1 MTHLKDENGHRQA
14 GVAGETEK
22 RQGGEI
28 RQSPGIYKY
37 ETVSERFMFTLNDML
52 SLNHCCGTDWIYSSY
67 KNTFYNNGFFFFYE
81 IEVGGERK
89 IQTIF

>member
-1 MTHLKDENGHRQA
+1 MTHLKDENGRRHA
-14 GVAGETEK
+14 GAAGETEK

-52 SLNHCCGTDWIYSSY
+52 SLNHCCGTDWIYSSH
-67 KNTFYNNGFFFFYE
+67 KNTFYNNGFFFLLRNR
-81 IEVGGERK
+81 GGGGRK
-89 IQTIF
+89 IRTIF